1 MTVTG
6 QTNVNPGTGPAVVA
20 PPAGSFAA
28 SMASY
33 MSGNSATQSPM
44 FNPTTTNTTNLT
56 QSSPQ
61 DITSIVNASMQQLL
75 GRYATPRE
83 IQQYGAEL
91 LSAERANTG
100 SYSGTTRYD
109 NTGATPNRRNSVTGS
124 QVSTGVDASAFIANL
139 INGTGEARQYKA
151 ATGYFDAMRQSND
164 KFRGSLNG

>member
-1 MTVTG
+1 MATGTVP
-6 QTNVNPGTGPAVVA
+6 QTSTPA
-20 PPAGSFAA
+20 AGSFASILA
-28 SMASY
+28 SLQSN
-33 MSGNSATQSPM
+33 NSATQSPM

-75 GRYATPRE
+75 GRFATPKE

-91 LSAERANTG
+91 LSAERANPG

-109 NTGATPNRRNSVTGS
+109 NSGATPNRRNSVTGTQLS
-124 QVSTGVDASAFIANL
+124 SGVDASAFIANL